1 MSLQGEN
8 ENTLDENMSG
18 SVSLFFV
25 RCAYSMCSIC
35 VSLSITHSSMPVS
48 CLLPRIPVL
57 IQYIYIY
64 IFSVLYL
71 LFSFLRVFVCLVN
84 CLSHPSLS
92 SFLACVI
99 SASRLQCSCA
109 PGLPLQCTTPFK
121 IKQSTRSAEHTV
133 HNKLA
138 AAENAKFTTNP
149 DYEWR
154 TVLPMSG

>member
-1 MSLQGEN
+1 MHTACVQSVCLCQSH
-8 ENTLDENMSG
+8 TLPCLCHVCCPG
-18 SVSLFFV
+18 SQFL
-25 RCAYSMCSIC
+25 YS
-35 VSLSITHSSMPVS
+35 
-48 CLLPRIPVL
+48 
-57 IQYIYIY
+57 IYIY